1 MLTVTEQN
9 PLVPK
14 QRAEL
19 DVLFLYR
26 TGKKRRYFTA
36 LSEQALSTLHCTV
49 QSYHSLPKVS
59 SVKLTKQELDD
70 IVFKAE
76 QELYNAKDETWQKVK
91 QLSRGLLVAQ
101 INKLYSRLF
110 HFLNEKQP
118 KLLAIWNGHKWQDNV
133 LHAVNKHFN
142 IPITYF
148 ENGVLPNT
156 TTMDFSGINALN
168 SVPRDIAFYQNLPQ
182 SDVKLTH
189 KIVGRKYKNKKQIK
203 TKFKLPKK
211 YLLVPFQKDRDSQIL
226 DNSKWIKSMRQLFA
240 LLLEALEAS
249 GRDDLH
255 IVFREHPSAK
265 TKYSDLYK
273 QAAKHPRLCFDQ
285 QSDLTEIITNAE
297 AVVTINS
304 TVGLES
310 LLLDTKVI
318 TLGEAFYNVSSI
330 VLSAS
335 SPSDL
340 ATQINA
346 LSRFS
351 LDRKLLQKFV
361 GYLESDYVIAGDW
374 KKPDKQ
380 HFDSIRQ
387 RFFNYLTALPSS
399 YKATA

>member
-1 MLTVTEQN
+1 MSTVTAQN
-9 PLVPK
+9 PVVLK
-14 QRAEL
+14 QVTEL
-19 DVLFLYR
+19 DILFLYR
-26 TGKKRRYFTA
+26 TGKKKRYFTA
-36 LSEQALSTLHCTV
+36 LSEQALSTLRCKV
-49 QSYHSLPKVS
+49 QSYHGLPKVN
-59 SVKLTKQELDD
+59 SVKLSKQELDD

-76 QELYNAKDETWQKVK
+76 QELYNAKDETWQTVK
-91 QLSRGLLVAQ
+91 LLSRGLLEAQ
-101 INKLYSRLF
+101 INKLYARLF
-110 HFLNEKQP
+110 HFLSEKQP

-142 IPITYF
+142 IPIAYF

-168 SVPRDIAFYQNLPQ
+168 SVPRDIAFYQKLPQ
-182 SDVKLTH
+182 SAGKPAH
-189 KIVGRKYKNKKQIK
+189 KIVARKYKNKKPTK

-226 DNSKWIKSMRQLFA
+226 DNSPWIKSMRQLFA
-240 LLLEALEAS
+240 LLLDALEAS

-273 QAAKHPRLCFDQ
+273 KAAKHPRLCFDQ

-297 AVVTINS
+297 AVITINS

-310 LLLDTKVI
+310 LLLGTKVI
-318 TLGEAFYNVSSI
+318 TLGEAFYNVSPL

-335 SPSDL
+335 SAPDL

-351 LDRKLLQKFV
+351 LDQKLLQQFV
-361 GYLESDYVIAGDW
+361 GYLEDEYVISGDW
-374 KKPDKQ
+374 KKPDEQ

-387 RFFNYLTALPSS
+387 RFFNYLTQLQSS

>member
-240 LLLEALEAS
+240 VLLEALEAS

-318 TLGEAFYNVSSI
+318 TLGEAFYNVSSL

-374 KKPDKQ
+374 KKPDEQ

>member
-240 LLLEALEAS
+240 VLLEALEAS

>member
-1 MLTVTEQN
+1 MLTVTEKN

-36 LSEQALSTLHCTV
+36 LSEQALSTLRCTV

-148 ENGVLPNT
+148 ENGVLPKT

-182 SDVKLTH
+182 SDAKLTH

-226 DNSKWIKSMRQLFA
+226 DNSKWIKSMRQMFA
-240 LLLEALEAS
+240 VLLEALEAS

-285 QSDLTEIITNAE
+285 QSDLTEIITNAK

-318 TLGEAFYNVSSI
+318 TLGEAFYNVSSL

-340 ATQINA
+340 VTQINA

-351 LDRKLLQKFV
+351 LDRKLLQQFV

-387 RFFNYLTALPSS
+387 RFFNYLTALPNS

>member
-1 MLTVTEQN
+1 
-9 PLVPK
+9 
-14 QRAEL
+14 
-19 DVLFLYR
+19 
-26 TGKKRRYFTA
+26 
-36 LSEQALSTLHCTV
+36 
-49 QSYHSLPKVS
+49 
-59 SVKLTKQELDD
+59 
-70 IVFKAE
+70 
-76 QELYNAKDETWQKVK
+76 
-91 QLSRGLLVAQ
+91 
-101 INKLYSRLF
+101 
-110 HFLNEKQP
+110 
-118 KLLAIWNGHKWQDNV
+118 
-133 LHAVNKHFN
+133 
-142 IPITYF
+142 
-148 ENGVLPNT
+148 
-156 TTMDFSGINALN
+156 
-168 SVPRDIAFYQNLPQ
+168 
-182 SDVKLTH
+182 
-189 KIVGRKYKNKKQIK
+189 
-203 TKFKLPKK
+203 KK

-226 DNSKWIKSMRQLFA
+226 DNSKWIKSMRQMFA
-240 LLLEALEAS
+240 VLLEALEAS

-318 TLGEAFYNVSSI
+318 TLGEAFYNVSSL

-346 LSRFS
+346 LSGFS
-351 LDRKLLQKFV
+351 LDRKLLQQFV

-374 KKPDKQ
+374 KKPDEQ

-387 RFFNYLTALPSS
+387 RFFDYLTPLPSS